1 MGWFE
6 DYHAAGGMQG
16 LAARELYEVLGT
28 AGPEHPLGIAG
39 IVMQESGPPTTETW
53 FQVVE
58 VLRELFPAVVDAP
71 ETVEKVLSKH
81 PPQLGLLA
89 CALMFNAE
97 APELTDGLRHA
108 LWWELNSLQR
118 RRLAD
123 QVLSGND
130 VETESLDRLTARH
143 IYADV
148 EGRQL
153 QIDAAKK
160 PRPRKKPNLKS
171 EFIAAM
177 RQIRLEGM
185 TLPVFIES
193 VTAGSVQGLE
203 LKAGPQGSS
212 RYELNADAI
221 PGDAGIMVS
230 PQTLRGWWK
239 EAGRVS

>member
-89 CALMFNAE
+89 CALWRNAE
-97 APELTDGLRHA
+97 APELPDGLRHA
-108 LWWELNSLQR
+108 LSWALNSLQR

-143 IYADV
+143 IYADAG
-148 EGRQL
+148 ERQS

-160 PRPRKKPNLKS
+160 PRPRKKPTLRS
-171 EFIAAM
+171 EFIAEMKRA
-177 RQIRLEGM
+177 RFGGM
-185 TLPVFIES
+185 TIDDFIAS
-193 VTAGSVQGLE
+193 VMVGSVMGLE
-203 LKAGPQGSS
+203 LKDGPEGSN
-212 RYELNADAI
+212 RYELFADEVG
-221 PGDAGIMVS
+221 GDATNKSRG
-230 PQTLRGWWK
+230 TLKSWWK